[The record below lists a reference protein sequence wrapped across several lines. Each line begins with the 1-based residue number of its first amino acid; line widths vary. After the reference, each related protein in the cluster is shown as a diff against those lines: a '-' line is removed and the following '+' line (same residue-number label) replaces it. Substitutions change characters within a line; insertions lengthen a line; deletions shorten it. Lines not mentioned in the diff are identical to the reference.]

1 MGGKSN
7 TGSDSLQP
15 VLDWLKRSESQ
26 TYGLTASKVLQ
37 RAKLVEANRDSVAFR
52 MERHTPLFEMHFPG
66 TGMINFVTWR
76 CTYVFDKV
84 EKELQEKERKFVDVD
99 IGDIDEALFSLFE
112 RIELDLES
120 SPPVMRNHTTNYEE
134 EVESEKELVEK
145 VKGFLKGVDL
155 TARLEEG
162 DISKEEAE
170 RILEPFRQEME
181 ARLEDLARE
190 AWREERGKSIFNVRP

>member
-1 MGGKSN
+1 MGGK
-7 TGSDSLQP
+7 TDTDSGPLQP
-15 VLDWLKRSESQ
+15 VLEWLRRSGSR

-37 RAKLVEANRDSVAFR
+37 RAELVEADRDSVAFR

-76 CTYVFDKV
+76 CTYVFD
-84 EKELQEKERKFVDVD
+84 EAEEELQEKERKLVDVD

-120 SPPVMRNHTTNYEE
+120 SPPVLRNVTVNYEE

-145 VKGFLKGVDL
+145 VKNLLRGVDL
-155 TARLEEG
+155 TARLEG
-162 DISKEEAE
+162 RDVSKEEAE
-170 RILEPFRQEME
+170 KVLEPYRREME